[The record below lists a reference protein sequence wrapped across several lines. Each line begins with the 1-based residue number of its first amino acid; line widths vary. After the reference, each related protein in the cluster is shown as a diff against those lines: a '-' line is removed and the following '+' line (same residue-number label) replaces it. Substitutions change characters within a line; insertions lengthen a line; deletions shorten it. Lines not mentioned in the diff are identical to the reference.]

1 MHCVFSTKHRERW
14 LSSEIRERL
23 WPYLAGIARENGMKV
38 MAIGGIED
46 HVHLLVSLPSTL
58 SVATALQ
65 RLKGNSSK
73 WLHETFPEMRAFN
86 WQGGYGAFSI
96 GVSGIEATTRYIQQ
110 QEKRHQRLSFQDELK
125 VMLHRHGI
133 EFEEWMLNDDAK
145 IGA

>member
-1 MHCVFSTKHRERW
+1 
-14 LSSEIRERL
+14 
-23 WPYLAGIARENGMKV
+23 MKV